1 MGIRYGSDES
11 LELCDLIGKTML
23 NEAVKQSA
31 LIAKEYG
38 TFSEYKYENI
48 SKSKFFIE
56 NLNEDTKEMV
66 KKYGLRNSQLLTI
79 PPTGSISTMI
89 GISGG
94 IEPIFNLSYIR
105 KTESLHD
112 EDVYYKVY
120 T

>member
-1 MGIRYGSDES
+1 
-11 LELCDLIGKTML
+11 
-23 NEAVKQSA
+23 
-31 LIAKEYG
+31 
-38 TFSEYKYENI
+38 
-48 SKSKFFIE
+48 
-56 NLNEDTKEMV
+56 MV

-120 T
+120 TQLLKSIWIRKVLQMKNVYQIFVTAMNIGYEERINMQKYGKSILMLLYHLQ